1 MIDSDILKI
10 DKVLSLNVSRETL
23 SELESYKNSIILK
36 NKSINLI
43 SKSTEKL
50 INTRHIE
57 DSAQTIEFID
67 NNDIK
72 ICTDLGSG
80 AGLPGIVLGILM
92 KSKKP
97 LFKLIF
103 YEKSYHKSIFLKE
116 MTKKFNLNS
125 EVHRKNIFDERNLTT
140 DVIISRAFKPLPII
154 FQIAKTNFKNFRYII
169 LYLGKSGKTILNDA
183 LKFWKFDYE
192 EKKSITNTESM
203 IVKISNLK
211 KKNNYGK

>member
-1 MIDSDILKI
+1 MIDSNFLKI

-23 SELESYKNSIILK
+23 VELELYKNSIISK
-36 NKSINLI
+36 NKSLNLI

-57 DSAQTIEFID
+57 DSAQSIDFI
-67 NNDIK
+67 NKNDIQ

-97 LFKLIF
+97 MFKLIF

-154 FQIAKTNFKNFRYII
+154 FQIAKTNFKNFKYII
-169 LYLGKSGKTILNDA
+169 LFLGKSGKKILDDA

-192 EKKSITNTESM
+192 EKKSLTNTESM

-211 KKNNYGK
+211 KK